1 MCLLRCLQDN
11 ITGLPG
17 MSRAYA
23 AHAWIHAASQM
34 EHGTRRKLGFLRG
47 VFPPRRRAGNTLN
60 SRNPRKPM
68 FATGTG
74 TTKSQCGPGR
84 SCAS

>member
-1 MCLLRCLQDN
+1 
-11 ITGLPG
+11 

-47 VFPPRRRAGNTLN
+47 VFPLRRRAGIPVMQK
-60 SRNPRKPM
+60 NPRNL
-68 FATGTG
+68 GL
-74 TTKSQCGPGR
+74 
-84 SCAS
+84 